1 MEKNL
6 AIIQGLTA
14 ADQANPIRI
23 TDAGELKTAVG
34 NVVASDGVY
43 VGGNGTDAYVNNL
56 LAPGVT
62 DGVYYVVNATN
73 QNDTSINGDI
83 QKLAVEQ
90 GKQFQT
96 GETYVVDTT
105 SLSTEGDYISWINAN
120 IGNWVSAHGPRYDDL
135 IITSTNSGV
144 KSFLIMVIVRY
155 Y

>member
-6 AIIQGLTA
+6 SIIQGLTA

-34 NVVASDGVY
+34 NVASSDTAY
-43 VGGNGTDAYVNNL
+43 VGSGGTEAYVNNIM
-56 LAPGVT
+56 APGVQ
-62 DGVYYVVNATN
+62 DGVYYVVNAVN
-73 QNDTSINGDI
+73 VNDTSINTDI

-96 GETYVVDTT
+96 GETYAIDTT
-105 SLSTEGDYISWINAN
+105 SLNTEGDYISWINAN
-120 IGNWVSAHGPRYDDL
+120 ISNWISAHGPRYDDL